1 MFTAIQSRL
10 SRMPLFWRLQLAGW
24 GACAVIGFFLR
35 MIFIGDSWMW
45 LLLTLLQEPLG
56 LLLSCGLRLS
66 YQRHLV
72 GQGLSVRSGA
82 LALTFSL
89 LAALIEVSC
98 VQIAINA
105 LGLVP
110 PRWSPVQGFAFRVA
124 VYWLLFASWSFLYL
138 WLKSEFRT
146 RAEQARAAEAS
157 ASALRAELQLLR
169 SQLDPHFLFNALN
182 GISAEIPVHPQ
193 TALAMLRELSDYLRF
208 SLEHRDVAVVPLDS
222 ELDAMA
228 GYLRI
233 EQTRFGER
241 LRVRVDVE
249 RSVRQRSVPAFLLQ
263 PLVENAVKHA
273 MHSSEGPWD
282 LAIEAT
288 AQDGSVQV
296 RVRNTGTLM
305 PSKNAKGT
313 GVGLSLLRRRLELLY
328 PQRHRFSLL
337 EEDGSVC
344 AELNLEGEPCSV

>member
-1 MFTAIQSRL
+1 MFTAIRSRL
-10 SRMPLFWRLQLAGW
+10 SRMPLFWRLQFLGW
-24 GACAVIGFFLR
+24 GGCAIVGLFLR
-35 MIFIGDSWMW
+35 IIFIADSHAWIV
-45 LLLTLLQEPLG
+45 LTLFQEPLG
-56 LLLSCGLRLS
+56 LILSCGLRLI
-66 YQRHLV
+66 YRRHLV

-82 LALTFSL
+82 LALAMSFI
-89 LAALIEVSC
+89 AALIEVSSIH
-98 VQIAINA
+98 IAINVI
-105 LGLVP
+105 GVVP
-110 PRWSPVQGFAFRVA
+110 PRWSPVQGFAFRFA
-124 VYWLLFASWSFLYL
+124 VYWLLFSSWSFLYL

-146 RAEQARAAEAS
+146 RAEQARTAEAS
-157 ASALRAELQLLR
+157 SAALRAELRLLR

-208 SLEHRDVAVVPLDS
+208 SLEHRHVAVVPLDA

-241 LRVRVDVE
+241 LQVRVDAE

-282 LAIEAT
+282 LTIEAT
-288 AQDGSVQV
+288 AQNGSVRV
-296 RVRNTGTLM
+296 RVRNTGSLT
-305 PSKNAKGT
+305 PTKNAKGT

-328 PQRHRFSLL
+328 PKRHQFSLV
-337 EEDGSVC
+337 EENGSVC